1 LARPREPV
9 AQRES
14 STAAVG
20 SGDGWG
26 RGRSSVHLLGDD
38 DGAEALGLG
47 CEVVEQQEPQEQAAA
62 MELYLASTLCAPRAV
77 GE

>member
-1 LARPREPV
+1 LAWPREPA
-9 AQRES
+9 AQWES

-26 RGRSSVHLLGDD
+26 RGRSSVHLLGDG

-47 CEVVEQQEPQEQAAA
+47 CEVVEQQEPQEQATA
-62 MELYLASTLCAPRAV
+62 MELYPASTLCAPREV

>member
-1 LARPREPV
+1 
-9 AQRES
+9 
-14 STAAVG
+14 
-20 SGDGWG
+20 
-26 RGRSSVHLLGDD
+26 VHLLGDD

-47 CEVVEQQEPQEQAAA
+47 CEVVEQQEPQEHAAA